1 LQKVINGAKIS
12 NWACVNFCE
21 DLSKKAIEEFCFK
34 LAEMSRI
41 IGAVICLFTI
51 LFNVS
56 GPNCIVYHFSLQ
68 FQDFA
73 NLKLPIFT
81 ARSDEVEHDICIYGY
96 PIVTELLTEICAGY
110 IWLPN

>member
-1 LQKVINGAKIS
+1 MNFDCTYISSYFIWIVCIFYLDCLQKVINGAKIS

-56 GPNCIVYHFSLQ
+56 RS
-68 FQDFA
+68 
-73 NLKLPIFT
+73 KLYCLPFFT
-81 ARSDEVEHDICIYGY
+81 SISGLC
-96 PIVTELLTEICAGY
+96 
-110 IWLPN
+110 